1 MDRVIVYYHKESD
14 TMDIWFGEP
23 KDEFSCEE
31 AGEGVILK
39 KNKEGKVIGLEKLYV
54 RKSLGMLTKEQPF
67 PVEVVV
73 A

>member
-1 MDRVIVYYHKESD
+1 MDRVIVYYHKDSD

-39 KNKEGKVIGLEKLYV
+39 KNREGKVIGLEKLYV
-54 RKSLGMLTKEQPF
+54 RKSLGMLKEDKPF
-67 PVEVVV
+67 PVEVVI